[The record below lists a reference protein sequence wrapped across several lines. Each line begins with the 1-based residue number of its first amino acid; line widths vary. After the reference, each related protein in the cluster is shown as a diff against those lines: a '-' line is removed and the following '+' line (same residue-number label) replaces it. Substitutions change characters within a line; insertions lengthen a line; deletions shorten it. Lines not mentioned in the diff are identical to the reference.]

1 MESTASADRE
11 ESSGERKSKRRKL
24 SSGSPLFPPPP
35 APSRWT
41 TEPEQRAYSTKLL
54 EALRR
59 VRGRAAAVAAASSS
73 PPAPRSRAVREAAD
87 RVLAFAARGRTR
99 WSRAILVSSRVR
111 IRAARLRPR
120 KPAPPEI
127 SPALKAAA
135 AAAAARGNRH
145 HRDRS
150 NNNNSGSSSS
160 NSNNNKE
167 GESPVLQRKAKVLG
181 SLVPGC
187 RKLPL
192 SMLLDET
199 SDYIA
204 ALQMQVRA
212 MTALAEVLSS
222 STPSSSAAAAA
233 ASSSSPSSSHTT
245 FAAAPDRPGYPPPAP
260 GR

>member
-1 MESTASADRE
+1 MESAASADRD
-11 ESSGERKSKRRKL
+11 ESSGERKSKRRKVT
-24 SSGSPLFPPPP
+24 SSSPLFPPPP

-41 TEPEQRAYSTKLL
+41 TEPEHRAYSTKLL

-59 VRGRAAAVAAASSS
+59 VRGRAAAAAAASSS
-73 PPAPRSRAVREAAD
+73 PSSTASAPRSRAVREAAD

-111 IRAARLRPR
+111 IRAARLRPK

-127 SPALKAAA
+127 NPALKAARA
-135 AAAAARGNRH
+135 DNLRR
-145 HRDRS
+145 RDRG
-150 NNNNSGSSSS
+150 NNSGSGSG
-160 NSNNNKE
+160 NKE
-167 GESPVLQRKAKVLG
+167 GEAPALQRKAKVLG

-222 STPSSSAAAAA
+222 STPSSSSSNAAATG
-233 ASSSSPSSSHTT
+233 PSSQATLASP
-245 FAAAPDRPGYPPPAP
+245 PDRPGFPPPGP
-260 GR
+260 RS